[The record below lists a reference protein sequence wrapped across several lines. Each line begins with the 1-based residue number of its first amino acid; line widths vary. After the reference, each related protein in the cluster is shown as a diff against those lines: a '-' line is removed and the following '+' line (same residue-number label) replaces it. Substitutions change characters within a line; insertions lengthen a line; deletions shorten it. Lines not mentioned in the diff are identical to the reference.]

1 MNFLPID
8 EQIKIK
14 KRYKEKFFLFLASV
28 LFFASLINLILVF
41 PSYVFLKIK
50 NNDLKKEYEVL
61 RSDSIFL
68 KSEKMNSSL
77 NDLDKNIKFLK
88 TGGEDTVDFS
98 KILNEIIK
106 LKNSKVSLASISFE
120 KDKIV
125 LLGNAKTREALLI
138 FIQNLKENTVFK
150 SVDSPA
156 SNLLRKE
163 NVDFTITI
171 SLKLNNV

>member
-14 KRYKEKFFLFLASV
+14 KIYKKRFFLFLA
-28 LFFASLINLILVF
+28 FAVFVAALINLILVF
-41 PSYVFLKIK
+41 PSYIFLKVK
-50 NNDLKKEYEVL
+50 NNDFKQEFHAV
-61 RSDSIFL
+61 RDDSIFL
-68 KSEKMNSSL
+68 KSEKMNGFL

-88 TGGEDTVDFS
+88 TEEKEVVEFS
-98 KILNEIIK
+98 GILKEIIK
-106 LKNSKVSLASISFE
+106 LKNSGVFISSISFE

-125 LLGNAKTREALLI
+125 LLGNAKTREALLL
-138 FIQNLKENTVFK
+138 FIQNLKKEDAIFK

-163 NVDFTITI
+163 NVNFII
-171 SLKLNNV
+171 SVFLKL